1 MFGGFS
7 GLASGLSKVTQ
18 AVTGLDA
25 LTGGAASAVI
35 QRSPIGRTIN
45 TINRVTNIA
54 GQVSD
59 QIERVFPN
67 VVQNVAREFIGGA
80 ATTNLGG
87 IFDRFSG
94 AADENFRQGL
104 LPGGEP
110 VTSPSSGAVAQAG
123 PSFTSGAGT
132 AANDWRVRLSVP
144 GVIQNTTT
152 FAPFAS
158 THQSMVFPFN
168 PTVLFGASA
177 NYSQVQ
183 PTHTNYPYQA
193 YQNSQVDTISISGE
207 FFNENEEDAQYFLAC
222 LGFLRT
228 MTKMFYANN
237 PFLGN
242 PPLICRLNGYGE
254 HVLNNIPVVVQSFT
268 MDLGSEVDYIP
279 CTYPADGGKINYVP
293 TQTLLA
299 VNLLVQ
305 YSRRTRSQFSLDT
318 YSKGGHVG
326 SGEGFI

>member
-18 AVTGLDA
+18 AVTGLDS
-25 LTGGAASAVI
+25 LTGGAASAAI

-59 QIERVFPN
+59 QIERVFPD
-67 VVQNVAREFIGGA
+67 VAQRLTSTFQNGFTGA
-80 ATTNLGG
+80 ATFNLGG
-87 IFDRFSG
+87 AFDRFTG
-94 AADENFRQGL
+94 AGAQNYAQGL
-104 LPGGEP
+104 APGGEP
-110 VTSPSSGAVAQAG
+110 MVNTSGATAQAG

-132 AANDWRVRLSVP
+132 QANDWRVRLSIP
-144 GVIQNTTT
+144 SVIQNETT
-152 FAPFAS
+152 FAPFAT

-207 FFNENEEDAQYFLAC
+207 FFNENEEDANYFLAC
-222 LGFLRT
+222 LMFLRT

-254 HVLNNIPVVVQSFT
+254 HVLNNIPVVIQSFT

-279 CTYPADGGKINYVP
+279 TNYNGKVNYVP

-318 YSKGGHVG
+318 YSRGGFVG
-326 SGEGFI
+326 TSQGFI

>member
-7 GLASGLSKVTQ
+7 GLSSGLSRVTQ
-18 AVTGLDA
+18 AVTGLDR
-25 LTGGAASAVI
+25 LTGGAASSAI

-67 VVQNVAREFIGGA
+67 VAQQFSNGQFGAAISNIGG
-80 ATTNLGG
+80 L
-87 IFDRFSG
+87 FDRFSG

-123 PSFTSGAGT
+123 PSFTAGAGT
-132 AANDWRVRLSVP
+132 AANDWRVRLSIP
-144 GVIQNTTT
+144 SVIQNTTT
-152 FAPFAS
+152 FAPFAT

-168 PTVLFGASA
+168 PTVLFGSSA
-177 NYSQVQ
+177 NYTQVQ

-207 FFNENEEDAQYFLAC
+207 FFNENEEDAKYFLAC
-222 LGFLRT
+222 LHFLRT
-228 MTKMFYANN
+228 MTKMFYASN

-279 CTYPADGGKINYVP
+279 CEYPAAGGKTNYVP

-318 YSKGGHVG
+318 YAKGGHVG

>member
-18 AVTGLDA
+18 AVSGLDR
-25 LTGGAASAVI
+25 LTGGAASAAI

-59 QIERVFPN
+59 QIEKVFPN
-67 VVQNVAREFIGGA
+67 VIQQFTGA
-80 ATTNLGG
+80 GTANLGG
-87 IFDRFSG
+87 AFDLFRG
-94 AADENFRQGL
+94 AADQNAAQGL

-110 VTSPSSGAVAQAG
+110 QGYIGTTPAQAG
-123 PSFTSGAGT
+123 PSFTAGAGT
-132 AANDWRVRLSVP
+132 AANDWRVRLSIP
-144 GVIQNTTT
+144 TVIQNQTT
-152 FAPFAS
+152 FKPFEA
-158 THQSMVFPFN
+158 THNSMVFPFN

-228 MTKMFYANN
+228 MTKMFYASN

-254 HVLNNIPVVVQSFT
+254 HVLNNIPVVIQSFT
-268 MDLGSEVDYIP
+268 MDLGSEVDYIST
-279 CTYPADGGKINYVP
+279 TYPAQGGKINYVP

-305 YSRRTRSQFSLDT
+305 YSRRTRSEFNLDT
-318 YSKGGHVG
+318 YSKGGFV
-326 SGEGFI
+326 GEGQGFI

>member
-18 AVTGLDA
+18 AVTGLDS
-25 LTGGAASAVI
+25 LTNGAIS
-35 QRSPIGRTIN
+35 RSPIGRTIN
-45 TINRVTNIA
+45 TVNRVTNIA
-54 GQVSD
+54 GQISD
-59 QIERVFPN
+59 QIERNFPN
-67 VVQNVAREFIGGA
+67 PLAAGFIGA
-80 ATTNLGG
+80 ATSNFGIGG
-87 IFDRFSG
+87 LFG
-94 AADENFRQGL
+94 AAAQNNAQGL
-104 LPGGEP
+104 SPGAEP
-110 VTSPSSGAVAQAG
+110 HPYASNGVAAQAG

-132 AANDWRVRLSVP
+132 AANDWRVRLSIP
-144 GVIQNTTT
+144 QSIRNDTT
-152 FAPFAS
+152 FKPFSNTAE
-158 THQSMVFPFN
+158 SMIFPFN

-228 MTKMFYANN
+228 MTKMFYAKN

-242 PPLICRLNGYGE
+242 PPLISRLNGYGE
-254 HVLNNIPVVVQSFT
+254 HVLNNIPVVIQSFT

-279 CTYPADGGKINYVP
+279 CTYPASGGKMNYVP

-305 YSRRTRSQFSLDT
+305 YSRRSRSEFSLDEF
-318 YSKGGHVG
+318 SKGQFVG
-326 SGEGFI
+326 KGQGFI

>member
-7 GLASGLSKVTQ
+7 GLTSGLSKVTQ
-18 AVTGLDA
+18 AVTGLDS
-25 LTGGAASAVI
+25 LTNGAIS
-35 QRSPIGRTIN
+35 RSPLGGTIN
-45 TINRVTNIA
+45 KINRVTNIA

-59 QIERVFPN
+59 QIEKVFPN
-67 VVQNVAREFIGGA
+67 VVQQFIGAGSS
-80 ATTNLGG
+80 NLGG
-87 IFDRFSG
+87 LFDRFSG
-94 AADENFRQGL
+94 ASAQNLAQGL

-110 VTSPSSGAVAQAG
+110 QNTSVSATAQAG
-123 PSFTSGAGT
+123 PKFTSGAGT
-132 AANDWRVRLSVP
+132 DANDWRVRLSIP
-144 GVIQNTTT
+144 TVIANETT
-152 FAPFAS
+152 FKPFTQTAN
-158 THQSMVFPFN
+158 SMVFPFN

-222 LGFLRT
+222 LSFLRT
-228 MTKMFYANN
+228 MTKMFYAQN

-254 HVLNNIPVVVQSFT
+254 HVLNNIPVVIQSFT

-279 CTYPADGGKINYVP
+279 CTYPAQGGKMNYVP

-305 YSRRTRSQFSLDT
+305 YSRRSRSEFNLDT
-318 YSKGGHVG
+318 FSKGGFV
-326 SGEGFI
+326 GEGQGFI

>member
-7 GLASGLSKVTQ
+7 GLSSGLSRVTQ
-18 AVTGLDA
+18 AVTGLDS
-25 LTGGAASAVI
+25 LTGGAASAAI

-67 VVQNVAREFIGGA
+67 VVQQFSNGQFGAAVNNIGG
-80 ATTNLGG
+80 L
-87 IFDRFSG
+87 FDRFSG

-104 LPGGEP
+104 LPGAEP
-110 VTSPSSGAVAQAG
+110 VTSPSSGARAQAG

-144 GVIQNTTT
+144 SVIQNTTT
-152 FAPFAS
+152 FKPFES

-168 PTVLFGASA
+168 PTVLFGSSA
-177 NYSQVQ
+177 NYTQVQ

-207 FFNENEEDAQYFLAC
+207 FFNENEEDARYFLAC
-222 LGFLRT
+222 LHFLRT
-228 MTKMFYANN
+228 MTKMFYASN

-279 CTYPADGGKINYVP
+279 CQYPTEGGKTNYVP

-326 SGEGFI
+326 TGEGFI

>member
-7 GLASGLSKVTQ
+7 GLASGLSKVAQ
-18 AVTGLDA
+18 AVTGLDQ
-25 LTGGAASAVI
+25 LTGGAVS
-35 QRSPIGRTIN
+35 RSPIGRTIN

-59 QIERVFPN
+59 QIERVFPA
-67 VVQNVAREFIGGA
+67 VVGGLGNNAVQQFIGAASANFGGA
-80 ATTNLGG
+80 
-87 IFDRFSG
+87 FDQFSG
-94 AADENFRQGL
+94 AADQNASQGL
-104 LPGGEP
+104 LPGAEP
-110 VTSPSSGAVAQAG
+110 FKYGSSGAVAQAG
-123 PSFTSGAGT
+123 SNFTAGPGT
-132 AANDWRVRLSVP
+132 EANDWRVRLSIP
-144 GVIQNTTT
+144 GVIQNDTT
-152 FAPFAS
+152 FAPFSS
-158 THQSMVFPFN
+158 TNNSMIFPFN

-177 NYSQVQ
+177 NYTQVQ

-207 FFNENEEDAQYFLAC
+207 FFNENESDAQYFLAC
-222 LGFLRT
+222 LSFLRT
-228 MTKMFYANN
+228 MTKMFYAQN

-254 HVLNNIPVVVQSFT
+254 HVLNNIPVVIQSFT

-279 CTYPADGGKINYVP
+279 CTYPALGGKVNYVP

-305 YSRRTRSQFSLDT
+305 YSRRTRSEFSLDT
-318 YSKGGHVG
+318 YSKGGFVG
-326 SGEGFI
+326 TGEGFI

>member
-18 AVTGLDA
+18 AVTGLDS
-25 LTGGAASAVI
+25 LTNGAIS
-35 QRSPIGRTIN
+35 RSPLGGTIN
-45 TINRVTNIA
+45 NINRVTNIA

-59 QIERVFPN
+59 QIERNFPN
-67 VVQNVAREFIGGA
+67 PLDAFGGIGALVGGRFGAASQNVQ
-80 ATTNLGG
+80 
-87 IFDRFSG
+87 
-94 AADENFRQGL
+94 QGL
-104 LPGGEP
+104 SPGAEP
-110 VTSPSSGAVAQAG
+110 HPYASNGVAAQAG
-123 PSFTSGAGT
+123 PGFTSGAGT

-144 GVIQNTTT
+144 SSIKNDTT
-152 FAPFAS
+152 FAPFAN
-158 THQSMVFPFN
+158 TADSMIFPFN

-228 MTKMFYANN
+228 MTKMFYAKN

-242 PPLICRLNGYGE
+242 PPLISRLNGYGE
-254 HVLNNIPVVVQSFT
+254 HVLNNIPVVIQSFT

-279 CTYPADGGKINYVP
+279 CTYPASGGKMNYVP

-305 YSRRTRSQFSLDT
+305 YSRRSRSEFSLDEF
-318 YSKGGHVG
+318 SKGGFVG
-326 SGEGFI
+326 KGQGFI

>member
-7 GLASGLSKVTQ
+7 GLASGLSKVAQ
-18 AVTGLDA
+18 AVTGLDS
-25 LTGGAASAVI
+25 LTNGAIS
-35 QRSPIGRTIN
+35 RSPLGRTIN
-45 TINRVTNIA
+45 NVSRVTNIA

-59 QIERVFPN
+59 QIERNFPN
-67 VVQNVAREFIGGA
+67 TGPAGFIGAAISNISAFSSGAGDGA
-80 ATTNLGG
+80 AAQN
-87 IFDRFSG
+87 
-94 AADENFRQGL
+94 AAQGL
-104 LPGGEP
+104 TPGAEP
-110 VTSPSSGAVAQAG
+110 VTGGGGVAAQAG

-132 AANDWRVRLSVP
+132 SANDWRVRLSIP
-144 GVIQNTTT
+144 TVIANETT
-152 FAPFAS
+152 FKPFS
-158 THQSMVFPFN
+158 KTHNSMVFPFN

-242 PPLICRLNGYGE
+242 PPLITRLNGYGE
-254 HVLNNIPVVVQSFT
+254 HVLNNIPVVIQSFT

-279 CTYPADGGKINYVP
+279 CKYPSDSGKINYVP

-305 YSRRTRSQFSLDT
+305 YSRRSRSEFNLT
-318 YSKGGHVG
+318 EFSKGGFVG
-326 SGEGFI
+326 KGQGFI

>member
-7 GLASGLSKVTQ
+7 GLASGLSKVAQ
-18 AVTGLDA
+18 AVTGLDS
-25 LTGGAASAVI
+25 LTNGAIS
-35 QRSPIGRTIN
+35 RSPLGKTIN
-45 TINRVTNIA
+45 NVNRVTNIA

-59 QIERVFPN
+59 QIERTFSN
-67 VVQNVAREFIGGA
+67 VGPAGFIGAAISNISAFSSGFAGA
-80 ATTNLGG
+80 AAQNA
-87 IFDRFSG
+87 S
-94 AADENFRQGL
+94 QGL
-104 LPGGEP
+104 APGAEP
-110 VTSPSSGAVAQAG
+110 ITGGGGVAAQAG

-132 AANDWRVRLSVP
+132 SANDWRVRLSIP
-144 GVIQNTTT
+144 QSIQNNTT
-152 FAPFAS
+152 FAPFS
-158 THQSMVFPFN
+158 KTHNTMVFPFN

-207 FFNENEEDAQYFLAC
+207 FFNENEEDAKYFLAC

-242 PPLICRLNGYGE
+242 PPLITRLNGYGE
-254 HVLNNIPVVVQSFT
+254 HVLNNIPVVIQSFT
-268 MDLGSEVDYIP
+268 MDLGSEVDYIS
-279 CTYPADGGKINYVP
+279 CEYNNKTNYVP

-305 YSRRTRSQFSLDT
+305 YSRRSRSEFSLDEF
-318 YSKGGHVG
+318 SKGQFVG
-326 SGEGFI
+326 KGQGFI